1 MIRRFFL
8 NIPYNLKRLKWFYQR
23 GKRGWADCDWWSMDY
38 YLAGIII
45 PMLKEL
51 KANTISY
58 PGVRDAS
65 TPEKWDALLDEM
77 IEGFE
82 AAQRV
87 LEDEYYKEVSGDS
100 IEAIRNATPG
110 EIRKWG
116 ELNLAD
122 QKLFY
127 KNGKLFIKWF
137 FDLWD

>member
-23 GKRGWADCDWWSMDY
+23 GKRGWADCDWWGMDY
-38 YLAGIII
+38 YLVGIII
-45 PMLKEL
+45 PMLRRL
-51 KANTISY
+51 
-58 PGVRDAS
+58 RAS
-65 TPEKWDALLDEM
+65 QMGHPVGLTEEEWGARLGEM

-100 IEAIRNATPG
+100 IEAIKNATPG

-127 KNGKLFIKWF
+127 KKGKLFIKWF